1 MYRYDLDAIKE
12 VTYNVGFCNH
22 RCINQGMELIGIG
35 AVNLD
40 VGYYKN
46 YSKVTKQIFESSH
59 LDRVGWVCV

>member
-1 MYRYDLDAIKE
+1 MDAIKE

-22 RCINQGMELIGIG
+22 RCIHEGMELIGIG

-46 YSKVTKQIFESSH
+46 Y
-59 LDRVGWVCV
+59 